1 MGNNWNLLQPETGP
15 EAGTEDFRM
24 PRFGEL
30 AVGRKFARVG
40 EPGVLTKTAMDSAQQ
55 PDGTVITVDPLAVVV
70 EVT

>member
-1 MGNNWNLLQPETGP
+1 
-15 EAGTEDFRM
+15 M